1 LVGSQKIGTPMRH
14 SVRVRLVLAPVH
26 PTNFRLTKFLA
37 LDLPALTSPKIWQ
50 KSELTYT
57 ERSGLANILELNQ
70 AAAQGHGTYQ
80 LFGQASSGYK
90 PNLPIILWPLLLSQV
105 DAEGDGTSSTL
116 SLTHGR
122 WRGGLTQMVSRDLQS
137 GKQSWR

>member
-1 LVGSQKIGTPMRH
+1 MVGIGYLLDGCWRPVLI
-14 SVRVRLVLAPVH
+14 SSESLRVRLVLAPVH
-26 PTNFRLTKFLA
+26 PTNFRLTNFLA

-90 PNLPIILWPLLLSQV
+90 PNLP
-105 DAEGDGTSSTL
+105 
-116 SLTHGR
+116 
-122 WRGGLTQMVSRDLQS
+122 
-137 GKQSWR
+137 